1 MWVWEKNLLLFNDF
15 VVVHCLFIILF
26 FLTKRKNN
34 NKKKPSA
41 RWLKNDKIFTK
52 YKEINR

>member
-34 NKKKPSA
+34 NKKKPS